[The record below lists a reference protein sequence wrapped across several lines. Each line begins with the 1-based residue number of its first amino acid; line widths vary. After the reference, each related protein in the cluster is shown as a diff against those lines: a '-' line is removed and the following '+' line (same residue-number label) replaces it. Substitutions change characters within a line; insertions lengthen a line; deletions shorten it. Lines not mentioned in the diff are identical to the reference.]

1 MARFLM
7 RGRRLLRI
15 ASVAA
20 VASTLA
26 ACNAV
31 DRVQQDM
38 TRDWRKFEQ
47 NVLNKDEA
55 QKPVTSRAPARAE
68 TARKSDVA
76 PPMPPMARP
85 PVLDQP
91 RAVEKSA
98 PENPEIADLRA
109 LAESGDPEAQYQLG
123 LRYDTGQAV
132 TRDPE
137 EALRWYRSAGEQGHT
152 LGALNSGLL
161 YDSGEGVPREATA
174 AAAWYRKAAEAG
186 NGRAA
191 YNLGQLYENGEGV
204 PRDSAQAAAWY
215 DKAQRA
221 GIAAAGPK
229 LAALSPRPTAA
240 LTRESLAPFAP
251 PSFESGRQTPAK
263 TPESLHLALAKD
275 YAMGQSAPDDGLVAD
290 AIRAAA
296 ESGDLQ
302 AACNLGMRHVNGR
315 GVSRDWA
322 QGERWLRRAADRG
335 YAPAQTNLAML
346 LANEQ
351 NPKADAGEALMWASK
366 AANAGY
372 GPARAQL
379 GMMYATG
386 RGVAA
391 DRRMA
396 DFWLASAQ
404 RDMREPAGSCKLPP
418 TKDSV
423 SAR

>member
-1 MARFLM
+1 M
-7 RGRRLLRI
+7 RGRHLLRI
-15 ASVAA
+15 AFLAA
-20 VASTLA
+20 VGSTLA

-38 TRDWRKFEQ
+38 TRDWQKFEQ
-47 NVLNKDEA
+47 DVLKKDGGE
-55 QKPVTSRAPARAE
+55 KPVAKAAPTRRE
-68 TARKSDVA
+68 SARKTDAA
-76 PPMPPMARP
+76 PPMPPSLP
-85 PVLDQP
+85 PSVLYER
-91 RAVEKSA
+91 RAADPSA
-98 PENPEIADLRA
+98 AQNADIVDLRGR
-109 LAESGDPEAQYQLG
+109 AEAGDGEAQYQLG
-123 LRYDTGQAV
+123 LRYDTGQGV
-132 TRDPE
+132 RRDPE

-152 LGALNSGLL
+152 LAALNSGLL
-161 YDSGEGVPREATA
+161 YDSGEGVSRDATTA
-174 AAAWYRKAAEAG
+174 AVWYRKAAEAD

-215 DKAQRA
+215 ERAQRA
-221 GIAAAGPK
+221 GIAAAGPR
-229 LAALSPRPTAA
+229 LAALSPRPAA
-240 LTRESLAPFAP
+240 PLTRESLAPFP
-251 PSFESGRQTPAK
+251 SPSFESGRAASIK
-263 TPESLHLALAKD
+263 TPDSLRLALAKD
-275 YAMGQSAPDDGLVAD
+275 YAMGQSAPDDRLVAD

-296 ESGDLQ
+296 ESGDVQ

-315 GVSRDWA
+315 GVARDWA
-322 QGERWLRRAADRG
+322 QGERWLRRAADQG

-366 AANAGY
+366 AASAGY

-404 RDMREPAGSCKLPP
+404 REMREPAGSCKAPS
-418 TKDSV
+418 TKEAL